1 MKAFTKLLFVLVVS
15 CLSALKIA
23 TAQDVIPPTLKV
35 SDRSFAII
43 VDKTTFE
50 QCKKD
55 ILAYKMAVESDQLP
69 TYIVAH
75 TWKNPEQV
83 KKEIQLLYSNSKL
96 EGVILIGDI
105 PIPMISKAQHLT
117 NSATP
122 IPSDRFY
129 DDFALTFDFVEQS
142 KTNPALFIYNLAG
155 STTNGIK
162 SNIYSARI
170 KPLRNNTTESN
181 KYQQISAY
189 LQKAANRHQHN
200 NSIDHI
206 LSYTTA
212 QSLHS
217 ALSTYSS
224 ESLCLEEHF
233 PLALNTNNQIQSY
246 NGRYHNFSEE
256 ETINLFGKNKLDI
269 ALIQLDLEKDSI
281 TAVDRMFTDHTL
293 KRALPSPIFTIF
305 SGQQKG
311 DFTAPTYTAGQF
323 IFSEGQ
329 SISVLANT
337 VNPSSPKN
345 ALHLIGLLNMGVNI
359 GRWAQLNNS
368 LETHIIG
375 DPTLC
380 FHQSSADSVR
390 IFLDEKS
397 NKKLLEALPK
407 VKSADAKSLLIT
419 QLSANRYEDISKLVT
434 KEYDNSD
441 SPSVRYT
448 CMSIGLQQGSD
459 TKTALLKKGIKDSD
473 ELIRGYVIHAMA
485 KIGDPSFIPSLVE
498 AYIENQ
504 HSTYILA
511 QVRMALH
518 AFNRELIKNIAEP
531 AFATAEFA
539 DVAKEKEKFYEEQ
552 LKSPYAEIDKSIFDN
567 RPFVRRQGIA
577 ALRIINYH
585 PSVDRYLEFV
595 RNSKIDVD
603 LRIAMLESLTGFGD
617 SYRKSEIIAACQ
629 ELIVDTRHSRKLRDE
644 ARRTLNTI
652 R

>member
-1 MKAFTKLLFVLVVS
+1 MKAFTKLLFIFVVS
-15 CLSALKIA
+15 CLSALQIA
-23 TAQDVIPPTLKV
+23 TAQDLIPPTLKV

-55 ILAYKMAVESDQLP
+55 ILTYKMAIESNQLP
-69 TYIVAH
+69 TYIIAH

-83 KKEIQLLYSNSKL
+83 KKEIQLLYNNSKL

-105 PIPMISKAQHLT
+105 PIPIIHKAQHLT
-117 NSATP
+117 NSVDP
-122 IPSDRFY
+122 VPSDRFY
-129 DDFALTFDFVEQS
+129 DDFALPFEFVEQS
-142 KTNPALFIYNLAG
+142 KTNPALFIYNLGG
-155 STTNGIK
+155 STTNGVK

-170 KPLRNNTTESN
+170 KPLTTNTTGAN

-189 LQKAANRHQHN
+189 LQKAANRHQQN

-206 LSYTTA
+206 LSYTTVN
-212 QSLHS
+212 SPYS
-217 ALSTYSS
+217 PLSTYAS

-233 PLALNTNNQIQSY
+233 PLTLNTNTQIQSY

-256 ETINLFGKNKLDI
+256 ETINLFQKNRLDI
-269 ALIQLDLEKDSI
+269 ALVQLDPEKDSI
-281 TAVDRMFTDHTL
+281 TPVDKMFAIPAQ
-293 KRALPSPIFTIF
+293 KKVKPNPIFTVF
-305 SGQQKG
+305 SGNQRG
-311 DFTAPTYTAGQF
+311 DFTAPAYTAGQF

-329 SISVLANT
+329 SITVLANT
-337 VNPSSPKN
+337 VNSSSPKHP
-345 ALHLIGLLNMGVNI
+345 LHLIGLLHMGINI
-359 GRWAQLNNS
+359 GRWAQLNNN
-368 LETHIIG
+368 LESHIIG

-380 FHQSSADSVR
+380 FVNSSTDSVCV
-390 IFLDEKS
+390 FLDEKS

-407 VKSADAKSLLIT
+407 VKSADAKSLIIT
-419 QLSANRYEDISKLVT
+419 QLFANRYEDISKLLT
-434 KEYDNSD
+434 KEYETSD

-448 CMSIGLQQGSD
+448 CISIGLQQGSD
-459 TKTALLKKGIKDSD
+459 TKTTLLKKGIKDSD
-473 ELIRGYVIHAMA
+473 ELIRGYVIHTMA
-485 KIGDPSFIPSLVE
+485 KIGDPSFIPSLIE

-504 HSTYILA
+504 HSTYVLA

-518 AFNRELIKNIAEP
+518 AFNKELIKNIAEP

-539 DVAKEKEKFYEEQ
+539 DIAKEKERFYEEQ

-567 RPFVRRQGIA
+567 RPVVRKQGIA
-577 ALRIINYH
+577 ALRIVNYH
-585 PSVDRYLEFV
+585 PSIDRYLEFV

-617 SYRKSEIIAACQ
+617 SYRKPEIIAACQ